1 MRIRVLSFSN
11 LARLVLFAAE
21 ELDKQLLVSKVFRGF
36 MALDR
41 KKFYNDSEWLLI
53 TARQLLINER
63 KGKHN

>member
-21 ELDKQLLVSKVFRGF
+21 ELDKQFSKVFRGF